1 MSYKFVLLQLNRNDK
16 KEGLKMGCCLQFC
29 AKHKHSSKLL
39 DSRNFHIAHK
49 NDIETIYFS
58 ALY

>member
-1 MSYKFVLLQLNRNDK
+1 
-16 KEGLKMGCCLQFC
+16 MGCCLQFC